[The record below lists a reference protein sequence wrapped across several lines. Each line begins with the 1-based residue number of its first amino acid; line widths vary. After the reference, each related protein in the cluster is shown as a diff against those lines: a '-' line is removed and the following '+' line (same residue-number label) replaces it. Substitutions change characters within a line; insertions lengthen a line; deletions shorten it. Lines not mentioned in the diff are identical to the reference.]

1 MFPVLRSTC
10 LRLQNPK
17 SLFLSGRMGVFKKI
31 VFVAGALLAS
41 CTIAPNLARSLGYR
55 EIPVGVVPHPSQA
68 SLVLLQQGETSGVRI
83 GDRGTLTLQG
93 YAVTESARFEST
105 EIPFTVV
112 DVNGASATARLPI
125 PAASLEPISATVRIL
140 DIRTEDLHP
149 PRPNLPVVRQSPPS
163 ARQSQSGAGDI
174 SPASQ
179 PASLSQT
186 LSVASE
192 WFDSSS
198 FQVCGADVG
207 GAFAASR
214 PDDRCA
220 RVTREDLLVQAI
232 VSGQNPAAVV
242 PADAIGATALHRGDQ
257 RLMDVVRFHFLRP
270 ETPRARVAIA
280 QEYIRFHHYQQ
291 ARDWLAPLA
300 PEDLNDARLAD
311 AVTHARMYAAYQSGD
326 YTAAIA
332 SGEHQGDATTARLNL
347 MAAAHYQQQNYDA
360 ALDILED
367 LPPLEEVLNNQAI
380 AYYQRDRPRLED
392 CDGDASCLAAEE
404 YIAGEGRLQ
413 QQARPLLDG
422 IAEPEPVTLYNR
434 TVLDIQRRQLSQA
447 MDTLLA
453 LHRDVASAD
462 AALPA
467 NSLDSLVAD
476 SLTVYDPALTQLK
489 LELLQYVS
497 NHEDSMAYLAEL
509 SWNGGSGL
517 PAELGNAVGMA
528 GSLSGVGSFLPLAL
542 FNLVSYATEQ
552 ERAEALIEVIQLEL
566 TALYASNLD
575 LIPLVTPPD
584 PVSINPFAQDSAS
597 PPSQLAPVE

>member
-1 MFPVLRSTC
+1 
-10 LRLQNPK
+10 
-17 SLFLSGRMGVFKKI
+17 MGVFEKI
-31 VFVAGALLAS
+31 VLVAGALLAS
-41 CTIAPNLARSLGYR
+41 CTIFPNFARSLGYR
-55 EIPVGVVPHPSQA
+55 DIPVGVVPHPSQTG
-68 SLVLLQQGETSGVRI
+68 LVLLQQGETSGVRI

-93 YAVTESARFEST
+93 YAVTESARFDST
-105 EIPFTVV
+105 DIPFTVV
-112 DVNGASATARLPI
+112 EVSGTSATARLPI
-125 PAASLEPISATVRIL
+125 PVASLEPISATVRIL
-140 DIRTEDLHP
+140 DLQAEDLHP
-149 PRPNLPVVRQSPPS
+149 PRPNLPVVRQPLPS
-163 ARQSQSGAGDI
+163 ARQSQPGTGGDI
-174 SPASQ
+174 PPATQPVSSSQ
-179 PASLSQT
+179 SLA
-186 LSVASE
+186 VASE

-207 GAFAASR
+207 GAFAAAW
-214 PDDRCA
+214 PDDLCA

-232 VSGQNPAAVV
+232 VSGQNPAAVA

-291 ARDWLAPLA
+291 AMEWLASLVV
-300 PEDLNDARLAD
+300 EDLNDDRLAD
-311 AVTHARMYAAYQSGD
+311 AVIHARMYAAYQSGD
-326 YTAAIA
+326 YAAAIA
-332 SGEHQGDATTARLNL
+332 AGERQVDSTTARLNL
-347 MAAAHYQQQNYDA
+347 MAAAQYQQQNYDA
-360 ALDILED
+360 ALDILVD

-380 AYYQRDRPRLED
+380 AYYQRDRPLLED
-392 CDGDASCLAAEE
+392 CDGDDFCVAVGE
-404 YIAGEGRLQ
+404 YVAGEARRQ

-434 TVLDIQRRQLSQA
+434 TVLDIQRRQLSLA
-447 MDTLLA
+447 METLLA
-453 LHRDVASAD
+453 IHRDVASAGT
-462 AALPA
+462 ALPA
-467 NSLDSLVAD
+467 NSLDSQASD
-476 SLTVYDPALTQLK
+476 SLVVYDPALTQLK

-552 ERAEALIEVIQLEL
+552 ERAEAVIEVIQLEL
-566 TALYASNLD
+566 TALYADNLD

-584 PVSINPFAQDSAS
+584 PISINPFAQDSAL
-597 PPSQLAPVE
+597 PPAQLAPVE

>member
-1 MFPVLRSTC
+1 
-10 LRLQNPK
+10 
-17 SLFLSGRMGVFKKI
+17 MGVFEKI
-31 VFVAGALLAS
+31 VLVAGALLAS
-41 CTIAPNLARSLGYR
+41 CTIFPNFARSLGYR
-55 EIPVGVVPHPSQA
+55 DIPVGVVPHPSQA
-68 SLVLLQQGETSGVRI
+68 GLVLLQQGETSGVRI

-93 YAVTESARFEST
+93 YAVTESARFDST
-105 EIPFTVV
+105 DIPFTVV
-112 DVNGASATARLPI
+112 EVSGTSATARLPI
-125 PAASLEPISATVRIL
+125 PVASLEPISATVRIL
-140 DIRTEDLHP
+140 DLQAEDLHP
-149 PRPNLPVVRQSPPS
+149 PRPNLPVVRQPLPS
-163 ARQSQSGAGDI
+163 ARQSQPGGGGDI
-174 SPASQ
+174 PPATQPVSSSQ
-179 PASLSQT
+179 SLA
-186 LSVASE
+186 VASE

-207 GAFAASR
+207 GAFSAAWL
-214 PDDRCA
+214 DDLCA

-232 VSGQNPAAVV
+232 VSGQHPAAVA

-291 ARDWLAPLA
+291 AMEWLASLA
-300 PEDLNDARLAD
+300 VEDLNDDRLAD
-311 AVTHARMYAAYQSGD
+311 AVIHARMYAAYQSGD
-326 YTAAIA
+326 YAAAIA
-332 SGEHQGDATTARLNL
+332 AGERQVDSTTARLNL
-347 MAAAHYQQQNYDA
+347 MAAAQYQQQNYDA
-360 ALDILED
+360 ALDILVD

-380 AYYQRDRPRLED
+380 AYYQRDRPLLED
-392 CDGDASCLAAEE
+392 CDGDDFCVAVGE
-404 YIAGEGRLQ
+404 YVAGEARRQ

-434 TVLDIQRRQLSQA
+434 TVLDIQRRQLSLA
-447 MDTLLA
+447 METLLA
-453 LHRDVASAD
+453 IHRDVASAGT
-462 AALPA
+462 ALPA
-467 NSLDSLVAD
+467 NSLDSQASD
-476 SLTVYDPALTQLK
+476 SLVVYDPALTQLK

-566 TALYASNLD
+566 TALYADNLD

-584 PVSINPFAQDSAS
+584 PISINPFAQDSAL
-597 PPSQLAPVE
+597 PPAQLAPVE

>member
-1 MFPVLRSTC
+1 
-10 LRLQNPK
+10 
-17 SLFLSGRMGVFKKI
+17 MGVFEKI
-31 VFVAGALLAS
+31 VLVAGVLLAS
-41 CTIAPNLARSLGYR
+41 CTISPNLVRSLGYR
-55 EIPVGVVPHPSQA
+55 EIPVGVVPHPSQT

-112 DVNGASATARLPI
+112 EVNGTSATARLPI
-125 PAASLEPISATVRIL
+125 PVASLEPISATVHIL
-140 DIRTEDLHP
+140 DLQAEDLHP
-149 PRPNLPVVRQSPPS
+149 PRPNLPVVRQPPPS
-163 ARQSQSGAGDI
+163 ARQSQPGAGDI
-174 SPASQ
+174 PPATQPVSSSQ
-179 PASLSQT
+179 PLA
-186 LSVASE
+186 VASE

-207 GAFAASR
+207 GAFAEAW
-214 PDDRCA
+214 PDDLCA

-232 VSGQNPAAVV
+232 VSGQNPADVA

-291 ARDWLAPLA
+291 AMEWLASLA
-300 PEDLNDARLAD
+300 AEDLNDARLAD

-326 YTAAIA
+326 YAAAIA
-332 SGEHQGDATTARLNL
+332 AGERQVDATTARLNL
-347 MAAAHYQQQNYDA
+347 IAAAHYQQQNYDA
-360 ALDILED
+360 ALEILAD

-380 AYYQRDRPRLED
+380 AYYQRDRPLLED
-392 CDGDASCLAAEE
+392 CDGDDFCLAAGE
-404 YIAGEGRLQ
+404 YVAGEARRQ
-413 QQARPLLDG
+413 QQARPILDG

-447 MDTLLA
+447 METLLA
-453 LHRDVASAD
+453 IHRDVDSAD
-462 AALPA
+462 TALPA
-467 NSLDSLVAD
+467 NSLDSLAAD
-476 SLTVYDPALTQLK
+476 SLASNSLVVYDPALTQLK

-497 NHEDSMAYLAEL
+497 NHEDSMSYLAEL

-542 FNLVSYATEQ
+542 FNLVSHATEQ

-566 TALYASNLD
+566 TALYAGNLD

-584 PVSINPFAQDSAS
+584 PISINPFAQDSA
-597 PPSQLAPVE
+597 PPSSQLAPVE